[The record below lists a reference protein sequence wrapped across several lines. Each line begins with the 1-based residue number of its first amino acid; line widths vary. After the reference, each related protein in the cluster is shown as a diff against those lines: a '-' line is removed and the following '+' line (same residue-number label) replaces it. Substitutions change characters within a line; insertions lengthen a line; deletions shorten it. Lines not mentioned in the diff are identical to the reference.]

1 MKRKSVLLIT
11 SIILLI
17 DQITKH
23 IAIHHIQNIDLNN
36 PEININL
43 KNLSKFKAHFNLA
56 PLNIEN
62 STFIY
67 NVYPNPTNE
76 SLKVSLKSGLVVEDI
91 YFVDLSGKA
100 LKPKS
105 VLTSNQGLEINVS
118 NLKEGIYI
126 LEIASD
132 KEVDKIITN
141 NLEIAK
147 NSAVNTISE
156 VKDALGIN

>member
-1 MKRKSVLLIT
+1 MREIEVKV
-11 SIILLI
+11 I
-17 DQITKH
+17 DGKTCVK
-23 IAIHHIQNIDLNN
+23 AKDL
-36 PEININL
+36 
-43 KNLSKFKAHFNLA
+43 
-56 PLNIEN
+56 
-62 STFIY
+62 T
-67 NVYPNPTNE
+67 PNPTNE

-132 KEVDKIITN
+132 KEVDKIKVVI
-141 NLEIAK
+141 ER
-147 NSAVNTISE
+147 
-156 VKDALGIN
+156 